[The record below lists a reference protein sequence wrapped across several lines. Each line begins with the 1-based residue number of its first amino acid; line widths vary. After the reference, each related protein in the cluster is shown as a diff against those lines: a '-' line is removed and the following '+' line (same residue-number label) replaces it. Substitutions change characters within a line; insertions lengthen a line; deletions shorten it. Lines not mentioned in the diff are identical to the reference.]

1 MECAGSGHPVCGA
14 ANAAPPHGIDDRR
27 SAEAVRA
34 GPQIFVSGRPW
45 PGGAEHDACHLRR
58 VSRSIQAMK
67 VNPPASP
74 GASVSSPSAVQEAA
88 GTQPATEPSAS
99 RAHAAGSPLA
109 SLAELSQTRRAGV
122 KRPAGDDG
130 AGSSSEPPRK
140 MPRRSVKFAMSFREG
155 APRRPALARH
165 SATDAEQ
172 ADINRQIETNQRAFL
187 VQKLEAK
194 QPVVR
199 LLQSELG
206 AEIARH
212 LPAQDQHRL
221 DATLARSP
229 EARYEHARLL
239 PPQMGGAYLNRDEEA
254 LALALAETDSHG
266 APLSAD
272 ARLDR
277 AGWLLLAGTRAA
289 ALPDVQLIGRM
300 RRAVRQARVTLFQT
314 FDRAGPAAQ
323 AEALRRLIGACAYA
337 GSQADALRWTRE
349 ALGEQRFYSLPP
361 GERADALAELA
372 EHLDNAEAMEWDRL
386 DDFTDLAMRAE
397 HERTL
402 ARLHT
407 NGLASTLPMM
417 LDAARRIG
425 PMPSDAAELLM
436 QSVVNMARRSMPA
449 PATQQVMLDLFSILL
464 PHLQG
469 NARADGGARLMAM
482 LPELPAIGD
491 QLRLFNGIL
500 RRPPGTPPSENRL
513 SHLDV
518 AGQYAL
524 TQAVFSQLANMGEHV
539 MREEAMKLLDN
550 QLAPGRLGRFPG
562 AALESLLTDA
572 ARLPVPASS
581 RPQLLSIVERA
592 LEALPGE
599 RIARPLRKLLERAI
613 QPPAWHLDAR
623 EAAAWHD
630 ISPRLMQAWH
640 HLLPRLPAVQRADA
654 LAFAVTRVPGLLPLA
669 LGQLAAVTV
678 DEHRAMLRG
687 IEDPLRTA
695 FADTIAH
702 TLVGS
707 PGLLYD
713 AIRHA
718 LSIAPVERRTTVVAS
733 LAATLAWTATAVSS
747 PFRDNVALLMEA
759 IGRQCLGA
767 VPREQLESTLAAFFR
782 RGELPSLP
790 SLAAQ
795 HLRSLNLA
803 DEARVLAGLTNA
815 VASLDP
821 PTRALVFSFVME
833 RLAAQAAGQAGA
845 FARIAAGLPPDVAR
859 TWAGQLQTELDAE
872 LGLRLA
878 SGPRATVDPPH
889 MERLAAEAGRA
900 LEFRL
905 SSQPGPSEARG
916 DAWNRYG
923 TAVAMIEALHA
934 HHPGPG
940 PYA

>member
-1 MECAGSGHPVCGA
+1 
-14 ANAAPPHGIDDRR
+14 
-27 SAEAVRA
+27 
-34 GPQIFVSGRPW
+34 
-45 PGGAEHDACHLRR
+45 
-58 VSRSIQAMK
+58 MK

-74 GASVSSPSAVQEAA
+74 GASVAPPSATQEAA
-88 GTQPATEPSAS
+88 GAQPSSTEPSGS
-99 RAHAAGSPLA
+99 RTHAAGSPLA

-122 KRPAGDDG
+122 KRPAGDDD

-155 APRRPALARH
+155 GPPRPALVRH
-165 SATDAEQ
+165 EATDADQ
-172 ADINRQIETNQRAFL
+172 ADINEQIETNQRAFL
-187 VQKLEAK
+187 VQQLEAK

-221 DATLARSP
+221 DEALARSP

-254 LALALAETDSHG
+254 LALVLAETDAHG

-272 ARLDR
+272 ARLER
-277 AGWLLLAGTRAA
+277 AGWLLLAGTQAA
-289 ALPDVQLIGRM
+289 ALPDVQVIGGM

-337 GSQADALRWTRE
+337 GSQVDALRWTRE

-361 GERADALAELA
+361 DERADALAELA
-372 EHLDNAEAMEWDRL
+372 EHLDNAEETEWDRL
-386 DDFTDLAMRAE
+386 DHFTDSAMRAE
-397 HERTL
+397 RERTL
-402 ARLHT
+402 AQLHT
-407 NGLASTLPMM
+407 NGLAYTVPMM

-436 QSVVNMARRSMPA
+436 QSVVNMARRLMPA
-449 PATQQVMLDLFSILL
+449 PATQQVMLDLFCTLL
-464 PHLQG
+464 PQLQG
-469 NARADGGARLMAM
+469 NARASAGARLMAM

-491 QLRLFNGIL
+491 QLRLFNRIL
-500 RRPPGTPPSENRL
+500 LCPHGTPPSENRL

-524 TQAVFSQLANMGEHV
+524 TQAVFSQLPNMGEHT

-581 RPQLLSIVERA
+581 RPQLLSIVERT
-592 LEALPGE
+592 LEVLPGE
-599 RIARPLRKLLERAI
+599 HIARPLRKLLERAI

-630 ISPRLMQAWH
+630 ISPRLMQSWH
-640 HLLPRLPAVQRADA
+640 QLLPRLPAVQRADA
-654 LAFAVTRVPGLLPLA
+654 LAFAVVNVPDLLPIA
-669 LGQLAAVTV
+669 LGQLAAVTI

-687 IEDPLRTA
+687 IDDPLRTA
-695 FADTIAH
+695 FADTIAG

-707 PGLLYD
+707 PDLLHDVIY
-713 AIRHA
+713 HA
-718 LSIAPVERRTTVVAS
+718 LSISPGGQRTTVVAS
-733 LAATLAWTATAVSS
+733 LAATLAWAATAVSS
-747 PFRDNVALLMEA
+747 QFRDNVALLMEE
-759 IGRQCLGA
+759 IGRRLLGA
-767 VPREQLESTLAAFFR
+767 VPHEQLESTLAAFFR
-782 RGELPSLP
+782 HSELPLLP
-790 SLAAQ
+790 SLAAR
-795 HLRSLNLA
+795 HLRRLNLA
-803 DEARVLAGLTNA
+803 DEAPVLAGLTNA
-815 VASLDP
+815 VAPLDP
-821 PTRALVFSFVME
+821 PTRALVFSFVTE
-833 RLAAQAAGQAGA
+833 RLAAQTAGQAGA
-845 FARIAAGLPPDVAR
+845 FARIAKGLLPDVAR
-859 TWAGQLQTELDAE
+859 TWAEQLQTELDAE
-872 LGLRLA
+872 LGLSLA
-878 SGPRATVDPPH
+878 SGPRATVEPPH
-889 MERLAAEAGRA
+889 LERRAAEAGQA
-900 LEFRL
+900 LEIRL
-905 SSQPGPSEARG
+905 SSQPGPSEAHG

-934 HHPGPG
+934 QHPGPD
-940 PYA
+940 PHA